1 MTLSAQPKAV
11 VFDLD
16 GTLVDS
22 RLDFAA
28 MRAETGCPPEQ
39 GLLEFR
45 DAIDDSERRRQVEEV
60 IHWHEISGAKA
71 ATWMPGAQ
79 SLTQALTRRGLLLG
93 VFTRNSRECASLTLS
108 RLGIPC
114 DDLVAREDAAPK
126 PDPGG
131 LNMLASRWGL
141 AAGDILMVG
150 DFRYDIESGRAA
162 GMQTCLYDPAG
173 DNPAAT
179 LADCVVSHFEE
190 LEGLLDRD

>member
-1 MTLSAQPKAV
+1 MAGECATCASATGWASWTICPVLSLPS
-11 VFDLD
+11 
-16 GTLVDS
+16 GS
-22 RLDFAA
+22 RKSVA
-28 MRAETGCPPEQ
+28 
-39 GLLEFR
+39 
-45 DAIDDSERRRQVEEV
+45 
-60 IHWHEISGAKA
+60 
-71 ATWMPGAQ
+71 
-79 SLTQALTRRGLLLG
+79 TQALTRRGLLLG